1 MRPINI
7 FYLLLATMLLTLFI
21 YAPVLAEEQKKEAP
35 EEAVP
40 SLTITDK
47 KVNLPLKSTL
57 ILALKNNLDIK
68 FTRLN
73 PKTAETDILREKGAF
88 DTTLT
93 TQLDKNMAREQT
105 AFALSGSDDSG
116 TTLNERINFDAGV
129 KKKFTAGTLAE
140 VKLVHQEGQSD
151 AGVFG
156 LNPEYAGEATLS
168 LTQPLLKDF
177 GISIGESQIKIAK
190 LNFEISENEFK
201 NDVMDIL
208 YQVEANYWDLMFR
221 IEDLISK
228 RKSLQSA
235 EDLEREFKIKIE
247 AGALAPIEIYQ
258 AKAEVALRSEKV
270 IVAEAMIKRAE
281 DELKLALNLY
291 EDERYWNVSLIPTDQ
306 PEIVT
311 IEDNLPEII
320 AVALEKRPDFKQA
333 KLNLKSSNIQVKYT
347 KNQKL
352 PRIDLLGSI
361 GTTGLAGRPQDTSF
375 TSFNPNAKDS
385 PWTGHWDDVYDHMAT
400 GDYYNYMIGIKLE
413 IPLEN
418 RLAKSQY
425 TRAKIQKMQ
434 SITNIKITENII
446 INEVR
451 DAIRKLNTTK
461 KVIDSAVASLRLSK
475 EKLNAE
481 EKKYDVGMSTTH
493 DVLEFQDDLAD
504 AESTLAFAQT
514 EHQKAAANLA
524 RTKGVLLE
532 EKGLSL

>member
-1 MRPINI
+1 MKSIIN
-7 FYLLLATMLLTLFI
+7 FYLLVTTLLLTLSI
-21 YAPVLAEEQKKEAP
+21 YTPVLAEEQKNEAQ

-40 SLTITDK
+40 SLTITEDK
-47 KVNLPLKSTL
+47 VYLPLKSTL

-68 FTRLN
+68 FLSLN
-73 PKTAETDILREKGAF
+73 PKAAETDIMREKGDF
-88 DTTLT
+88 DTTFT
-93 TQLDKNMAREQT
+93 TQLEKNMAREQT
-105 AFALSGSDDSG
+105 AFVLAGSDESG
-116 TTLNERINFDAGV
+116 TTLNERINFGGGI
-129 KKKFTAGTLAE
+129 KKKFTAGTQAE
-140 VKLVHQEGQSD
+140 LKLYHQEGQNR
-151 AGVFG
+151 AAVFA
-156 LNPEYAGEATLS
+156 LNPEYKGELNLS

-177 GISIGESQIKIAK
+177 GISIGKSQIKIAK
-190 LNFEISENEFK
+190 LNFKTSVNEFK
-201 NDVMDIL
+201 NNVMDIL
-208 YQVEANYWDLMFR
+208 YEVESNYWDLMFR

-258 AKAEVALRSEKV
+258 AKAEVALRNEKV
-270 IVAEAMIKRAE
+270 IVAEAMVKRAE
-281 DELKLALNLY
+281 DELKLRLNLY
-291 EDERYWNVSLIPTDQ
+291 EDERYWNVSLIPTDK

-320 AVALEKRPDFKQA
+320 AIALEKRPDFKQA
-333 KLNLKSSNIQVKYT
+333 KLNLESSNIQVKYT

-352 PRIDLLGSI
+352 PRIDLIGSI
-361 GTTGLAGRPQDTSF
+361 GTTGLAGRPQESNIFGNNSIPPST
-375 TSFNPNAKDS
+375 
-385 PWTGHWDDVYDHMAT
+385 WTGHWDDVYDSMAT

-425 TRAKIQKMQ
+425 NRAKIQKMQ

-451 DAIRKLNTTK
+451 NAVRKLNTTK

-475 EKLNAE
+475 EKLKAE
-481 EKKYDVGMSTTH
+481 EKKFDVGMSTTH
-493 DVLEFQDDLAD
+493 DVLEFQDDLAK

-514 EHQKAAANLA
+514 EHRKAAANLA